1 MYVRYGGWYADI
13 DTVSL
18 KPLEELGEGIF
29 LSSDQKMK
37 SPKEKVNI
45 IPIY

>member
-18 KPLEELGEGIF
+18 KPLEGLGEGIF
-29 LSSDQKMK
+29 LSSDQKIK
-37 SPKEKVNI
+37 PTKDKVNHK
-45 IPIY
+45 